1 MQKAEKA
8 EQRLK
13 EKAVKQ
19 HQDFK
24 EAVEVLRKH
33 KMNAKR
39 GRLLLKRHYVALIED
54 AGGVS
59 DPGRMH
65 LLPMDCLPIHTPTP
79 VHTYIVHSV
88 HSHAHITHTPQTY
101 IHIPPLEKQKVT
113 TLKNLF
119 WSRPDVYT
127 KYTANPDAS
136 SAESSSDDDDDDV
149 VSACA

>member
-1 MQKAEKA
+1 MKVQKAEKA

-13 EKAVKQ
+13 QKAVKQ

-65 LLPMDCLPIHTPTP
+65 LLWIACPYTHLPPYIH
-79 VHTYIVHSV
+79 IVHSV

-101 IHIPPLEKQKVT
+101 IHTPPLEKQKVT